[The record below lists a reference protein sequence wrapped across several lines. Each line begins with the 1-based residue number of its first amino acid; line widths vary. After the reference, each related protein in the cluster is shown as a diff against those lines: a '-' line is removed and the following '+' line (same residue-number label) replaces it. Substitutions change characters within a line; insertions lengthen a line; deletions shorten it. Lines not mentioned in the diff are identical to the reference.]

1 MGRLNGK
8 VILLS
13 AAAQGIGRAAA
24 IAFAKEGAKVIATDI
39 NEPKLQELEKYP
51 GIQIRVLDV
60 TKKEQIENLAK
71 EIEKIDVLC
80 NIAG

>member
-1 MGRLNGK
+1 MGRLDGK
-8 VILLS
+8 IIVLS

-39 NEPKLQELEKYP
+39 NESKLQELGKYP